1 MTQNEANLVHII
13 TNLDKR
19 VAEARQYIKDN
30 FNVNSNYNDE
40 DRTLELYVNNV
51 NESLELV
58 AAKEYI
64 ENNFEPGVLT
74 LNI

>member
-30 FNVNSNYNDE
+30 FNVESTYEDDE
-40 DRTLELYVNNV
+40 RTLNLYVNNV
-51 NESLELV
+51 NESLELI

-64 ENNFEPGVLT
+64 ENLFEPGVLN

>member
-30 FNVNSNYNDE
+30 FNVETTYEDDE
-40 DRTLELYVNNV
+40 RTLNLYVNNV
-51 NESLELV
+51 NESLELI

-64 ENNFEPGVLT
+64 ENLFEPGVLN